1 MNPPISLLLV
11 HGDGTRV
18 LRVSLSRW
26 VAYATFGL
34 CAAIMA
40 VMAGLAGHYVLLLQQ
55 SDQMA
60 GLRRSLADQHALLA
74 SFQTRI
80 AAIRREL
87 GEWKAVHSRM
97 SEAFAPEAGTHDETT
112 GIGGA
117 RTDVPVATT
126 DVALRPEDEL
136 ALLATGVAEEGPRLR
151 ALGHVVSR
159 AGKFMSKLPVSWPVR
174 GSMNSGF
181 GPRRSPWSGAQET
194 HEGSDIG
201 SPFGTP
207 VSAPAAGTV
216 VAADAHGDYGNHVMI
231 DHGNGVR
238 SLYGHL
244 KEIDV
249 KVGQQV
255 EKGQVVGLVGST
267 GRSTGP
273 HLHYELLVQGS
284 PVDPRGFIW
293 ER

>member
-11 HGDGTRV
+11 HGDGSRV
-18 LRVSLSRW
+18 VRVSLPRW
-26 VAYATFGL
+26 IAYATLGL
-34 CAAIMA
+34 SGTIAT
-40 VMAGLAGHYVLLLQQ
+40 VMVGLAGQYVVLTQQ
-55 SDQMA
+55 SGEMA
-60 GLRRSLADQHALLA
+60 GLRQRVAGQHALLA

-80 AAIRREL
+80 PAIRREL
-87 GEWKAVHSRM
+87 EEWKAVHARM
-97 SEAFAPEAGTHDETT
+97 SEAFGPEADANEKKSGIAGTTADVLV
-112 GIGGA
+112 A
-117 RTDVPVATT
+117 ATDI
-126 DVALRPEDEL
+126 ALRPQDEL
-136 ALLATGVAEEGPRLR
+136 ELLATGVAEEGPRLR
-151 ALGHVVSR
+151 ALEHVVSR
-159 AGKFMSKLPVSWPVR
+159 AGQIMSRLPLRWPVR
-174 GSMNSGF
+174 GSVNSGF
-181 GPRRSPWSGAQET
+181 GPRRSPWNGATER
-194 HEGSDIG
+194 HEGIDIG
-201 SPFGTP
+201 SVLGTP
-207 VSAPAAGTV
+207 VAAPAAGTV
-216 VAADAHGDYGNHVMI
+216 VTADAHGDFGNHVMI

-284 PVDPRGFIW
+284 PVDPRGFLW

>member
-1 MNPPISLLLV
+1 MNAPISLLLV
-11 HGDGTRV
+11 HGGGTRV

-34 CAAIMA
+34 CAAIVA
-40 VMAGLAGHYVLLLQQ
+40 VIAGLAGHYVVLLQQ

-60 GLRRSLADQHALLA
+60 GLRQSLADEHALLA

-80 AAIRREL
+80 ATIRREL
-87 GEWKAVHSRM
+87 GEWKAVHAKM
-97 SEAFAPEAGTHDETT
+97 SEAFGPEVGTNDKNT
-112 GIGGA
+112 GIGGPTA
-117 RTDVPVATT
+117 DDHAATEDV
-126 DVALRPEDEL
+126 LRPEEEL
-136 ALLATGVAEEGPRLR
+136 DLLATGVAEEGPRLR

-159 AGKFMSKLPVSWPVR
+159 AGKMMSKLPLGWPIR
-174 GSMNSGF
+174 GSINSGF
-181 GPRRSPWSGAQET
+181 GPRRSPWTGAPEQ
-194 HEGSDIG
+194 HEGIDIG
-201 SPFGTP
+201 SPAGTP
-207 VSAPAAGTV
+207 VAAPAAGTV
-216 VAADAHGDYGNHVMI
+216 VTAGVGGGYGNHVMI

-255 EKGQVVGLVGST
+255 EKGHVVGLVGST
-267 GRSTGP
+267 GHSTGP